1 MASTPGSSPSAA
13 PPTSVSLVFAY
24 YENPDM
30 LELQW
35 QEIARYPSTI
45 KDSLEVIVIDDG
57 SPTFP
62 AGEVRRPPGLPRHV
76 IFRLDRDVRWNQDAA
91 RNVGA
96 HEAQSPWLLLTDIDH
111 VVPAATL
118 AEVLSR
124 EKDPNLVYSFP
135 RVKFESGEEREPH
148 PNSYLMTK
156 DLYWTIGGHDEDYK
170 GIYGKDFL
178 FRQRVLRF
186 TREVLLHG
194 APLARVGSMTVADA
208 GSRTISRDNT
218 LRQRVWGYLLPVL
231 KSLKLW
237 RGVQTLTESYHRV
250 L

>member
-1 MASTPGSSPSAA
+1 MASTPGSSPSLVS
-13 PPTSVSLVFAY
+13 PTSVSLVFAY

-45 KDSLEVIVIDDG
+45 KDSLEVIVVDDG

-62 AGEVRRPPGLPRHV
+62 AGEVRRPPGLPRHA

-91 RNVGA
+91 RNIGA

-111 VVPAATL
+111 VAPAETL
-118 AEVLSR
+118 AQVLSR
-124 EKDPNLVYSFP
+124 DKDPKLVYSFP
-135 RVKFESGEEREPH
+135 RVKFDSDEEREPH

-186 TREVLLHG
+186 TREVPLVG

-231 KSLKLW
+231 KSFKLW
-237 RGVQTLTESYHRV
+237 RGVQTLTETYHRV
-250 L
+250 I